1 MDRSTR
7 LVILIKNKYTLWDR
21 KCFLLPVTYF
31 SSNLKY
37 PFTLRVTVI
46 VNTGISLLNHFLI
59 LVMVAFYL
67 YTVKRTKLLNTQ
79 RIRVVSALRERK
91 LGECSRNEFGEYKE
105 REFWEYEERQF
116 REYGEREFKE
126 KKRRETTER
135 DKQLEEQDRKSA
147 PACRELRNN
156 GRRLTLNPSVVPCAE
171 GNRSNGKSADLEPWC
186 GAVRRGRKWN
196 AED

>member
-1 MDRSTR
+1 MPVTWGRKGFLLRVTYLGSET
-7 LVILIKNKYTLWDR
+7 LPYACNILSSHADQEYIYFMSSETSPSLRCKLHR

-105 REFWEYEERQF
+105 REF
-116 REYGEREFKE
+116 
-126 KKRRETTER
+126 
-135 DKQLEEQDRKSA
+135 
-147 PACRELRNN
+147 
-156 GRRLTLNPSVVPCAE
+156 
-171 GNRSNGKSADLEPWC
+171 
-186 GAVRRGRKWN
+186 
-196 AED
+196 

>member
-105 REFWEYEERQF
+105 REF
-116 REYGEREFKE
+116 
-126 KKRRETTER
+126 
-135 DKQLEEQDRKSA
+135 
-147 PACRELRNN
+147 
-156 GRRLTLNPSVVPCAE
+156 
-171 GNRSNGKSADLEPWC
+171 
-186 GAVRRGRKWN
+186 
-196 AED
+196 